1 MVFKKH
7 EKNFYKDFC
16 HFLIKNFLQK
26 MTLFWPFFHQLFYE
40 NFCFFGFVHNLLTFS
55 KKEVNGYQK
64 GDRELS
70 KR

>member
-1 MVFKKH
+1 
-7 EKNFYKDFC
+7 
-16 HFLIKNFLQK
+16 
-26 MTLFWPFFHQLFYE
+26 MTLFWQFFHQLFYE

-64 GDRELS
+64 GDRELL